1 MKKEDLSIIELANET
16 QQSTVQGSGFTSYG
30 LTPAEFTKEVVD
42 AAQKQ
47 LFFANFVKVMYA
59 APGTKDVVIPKRTH
73 YLGRGDMTID
83 TGEATTSDI
92 SNTSLDNLDSV
103 TGTPVWRTARF
114 TMTDYSV
121 RTNVVNLLE
130 AAREELSYAI
140 GDNVDYH
147 VATTVGDAVCA
158 AAAGN
163 ARGAQTLFGGDATS
177 AATLSAGE
185 TITTDLVAKAIRYL
199 KDTKQHYRDGSSGKT
214 GTEAV
219 SSSVVKNPWSNT
231 SDDPFVLF
239 IGPAQ
244 EETFRR
250 DPQFVNAAE
259 YGSSIVIQNG
269 EIGQYLGCRIVVTT
283 NIETAAASGTAP
295 DGSTAAVAM
304 SRCVLM
310 KAKKACALIW
320 GMEPEIEVARIA
332 ERKQTTIVL
341 ATAYVAKVIHDD
353 AIVFIDVSDE

>member
-1 MKKEDLSIIELANET
+1 MKQEKSIVELSDET
-16 QQSTVQGSGFTSYG
+16 QQSTVQGSSFTAYG
-30 LTPAEFTKEVVD
+30 LTPAEFTKEIVD

-47 LFFANFVKVMYA
+47 LFFSNFVKMMYA
-59 APGTKDVVIPKRTH
+59 APGTKDVVIPKRTY
-73 YLGRGDMTID
+73 YLGRSGTTLD

-92 SNTSLDNLDSV
+92 SNTSLGNLDSV
-103 TGTPVWRTARF
+103 TATPVWRTARF
-114 TMTDYSV
+114 TLTDYAV
-121 RTNVVNLLE
+121 RTNVVNLIE

-140 GDNVDYH
+140 GDTVDYH
-147 VATTVGDAVCA
+147 VSTTVGDAACA
-158 AAAGN
+158 PAAGTG
-163 ARGAQTLFGGDATS
+163 RGAQTLFGGDATS
-177 AATLSAGE
+177 AATLASGDV
-185 TITTDLVAKAIRYL
+185 ISTDLVAKSIRYL

-219 SSSVVKNPWSNT
+219 SSSVTKNPWANT

-250 DPQFVNAAE
+250 DSQFVNAAE
-259 YGSSIVIQNG
+259 YGSSIVVQNG

-283 NIETAAASGTAP
+283 NVESAAATDPAP

-304 SRCVLM
+304 TRCVLM
-310 KAKKACALIW
+310 KPKKACALVW
-320 GMEPEIEVARIA
+320 GMEPEVEIARIA

-341 ATAYVAKVIHDD
+341 AAAYAAKVVHDD
-353 AIVFIDVSDE
+353 AIVFVDVSDE

>member
-1 MKKEDLSIIELANET
+1 LANET
-16 QQSTVQGSGFTSYG
+16 QQSTVQGTSFAAYG

-59 APGTKDVVIPKRTH
+59 APGVKDVVIPKRSY
-73 YLGRGDMTID
+73 YLGRANMSVD
-83 TGEATTSDI
+83 TGEATTTDI
-92 SNTSLDNLDSV
+92 TNTALDNLDSV
-103 TGTPVWRTARF
+103 TGTPVWTTARF

-130 AAREELSYAI
+130 AAREELSYSI
-140 GDNVDYH
+140 GDIVDYH
-147 VATTVGDAVCA
+147 VATVVGDAACA
-158 AAAGN
+158 PSAGTG
-163 ARGAQTLFGGDATS
+163 RGAQTLFGGDATS
-177 AATLSAGE
+177 AATLAAGDV
-185 TITTDLVAKAIRYL
+185 ITTDLVAKAIRYL
-199 KDTKQHYRDGSSGKT
+199 KDTKQHYRNGSGGKT

-219 SSSVVKNPWSNT
+219 SSSVTKNPWSNT

-250 DPQFVNAAE
+250 DSQFVNAAE
-259 YGSSIVIQNG
+259 YGSSIVVQNG

-283 NIETAAASGTAP
+283 NVETAAAAGTAP

-304 SRCVLM
+304 TRCVLM

-320 GMEPEIEVARIA
+320 GMEPDIELARIA
-332 ERKQTTIVL
+332 ERRQTTIVL